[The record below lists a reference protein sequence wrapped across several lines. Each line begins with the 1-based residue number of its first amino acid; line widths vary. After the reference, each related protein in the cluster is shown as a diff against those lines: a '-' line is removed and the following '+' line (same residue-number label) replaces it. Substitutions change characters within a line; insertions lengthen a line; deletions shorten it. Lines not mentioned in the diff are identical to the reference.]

1 MPMVVE
7 TNEEYH
13 ASEPTSK
20 SKLWKLWSKT
30 PYHARFGRPKAMT
43 SQQQIALEVGK
54 AVHIAILEPDLLDQS
69 VTCGPVDRRGN
80 KWKEAQDFAAAAGT
94 ILLTA
99 SDFEMVLLIR
109 DAAAV
114 VPEIA
119 LLQDDAGHLAETS
132 AYTVDP
138 RTGLAV
144 KCRPDI
150 YSPQHRLIGDVKTA
164 ADASYFAFKRDAAK
178 FGYHMQHPLYSEVWE
193 AGTELPVDG
202 FFFIVL
208 EKSDP
213 PAVACYELTP
223 SAIAEGHAT
232 YCAALDLYKECLE
245 KDEWPGYPS
254 GIQKVG
260 LNYRDYKLTPP
271 PTGEEADAETQ
282 IEEDDI
288 PDMDDAELEP
298 QT

>member
-1 MPMVVE
+1 MPMIVE

-30 PYHARFGRPKAMT
+30 PFHARYARAKAMT

-54 AVHIAILEPDLLDQS
+54 AAHIAILEPHLLEES
-69 VTCGPVDRRGN
+69 VTRGPSDRRGN

-99 SDFEMVLLIR
+99 SDYEMVLLIR

-119 LLQDDAGHLAETS
+119 LLQDDAEHVVETS
-132 AYTVDP
+132 AYTTDP
-138 RTGLAV
+138 RTGLEV
-144 KCRPDI
+144 KCRPDM
-150 YSPQHRLIGDVKTA
+150 YSPAHRLIGDIKTA
-164 ADASYFAFKRDAAK
+164 ADASYFAFKRDVGK
-178 FGYHMQHPLYSEVWE
+178 FGYHMQHALYSEVWE

-202 FFFIVL
+202 FFFISM

-213 PAVACYELTP
+213 PAVACYELTT
-223 SAIAEGHAT
+223 SAIAEGYAQ
-232 YCAALDLYKECLE
+232 YCAAMDLYKECLE

-254 GIQKVG
+254 GIQKIG

-282 IEEDDI
+282 IEDESEDELEEI
-288 PDMDDAELEP
+288 PD
-298 QT
+298 